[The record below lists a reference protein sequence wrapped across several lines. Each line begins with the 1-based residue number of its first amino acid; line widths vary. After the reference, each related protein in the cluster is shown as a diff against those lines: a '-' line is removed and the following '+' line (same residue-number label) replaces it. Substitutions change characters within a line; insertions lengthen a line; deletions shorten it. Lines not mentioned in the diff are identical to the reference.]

1 MDSPLRAGWPGSR
14 AEITGRV
21 QGMAFS
27 EEQLEGMLRRVMIP
41 VEPNPQ
47 FVVRLRGRLVHV
59 RGGDGP
65 TLWTMVAIGVGL
77 MLVVAAWMG
86 LALRLILALV
96 GAIGLLSQRRRAAAT
111 SRALR

>member
-1 MDSPLRAGWPGSR
+1 
-14 AEITGRV
+14 
-21 QGMAFS
+21 MAFS

-59 RGGDGP
+59 RGGNGP
-65 TLWTMVAIGVGL
+65 NLWTMVAIGVGL
-77 MLVVAAWMG
+77 MLVAAAWMG
-86 LALRLILALV
+86 LALRLILALAGV
-96 GAIGLLSQRRRAAAT
+96 FGLLSQRRPARAP

>member
-1 MDSPLRAGWPGSR
+1 
-14 AEITGRV
+14 
-21 QGMAFS
+21 MAFS

-59 RGGDGP
+59 GGGDGP
-65 TLWTMVAIGVGL
+65 DLWTMVAVGVGL
-77 MLVVAAWMG
+77 MLMAAAWMG
-86 LALRLILALV
+86 LALRLILALAGV
-96 GAIGLLSQRRRAAAT
+96 LGLLRQRRSARAP